1 MSCDWEVVYRATFP
15 DLVRFLRRKVWDEDR
30 ARELAQEA
38 FVRALQEKPEPER
51 PRPWLFTVAS
61 NLAKDQARHE
71 IRRRKNL
78 TLLKSEVEAETP
90 RAEDPATV
98 MEGRQRVRR
107 VRNALETLTERD
119 REILLMW
126 DAGMSYREIA
136 EATELAPGAIGT
148 TLARA
153 RQRLVRAFE
162 DEEETAHVALD

>member
-1 MSCDWEVVYRATFP
+1 VSCDWEAVYRATFP

-38 FVRALQEKPEPER
+38 FVRALREEPEPER

-90 RAEDPATV
+90 RADDPATV
-98 MEGRQRVRR
+98 MEERERARQVRS
-107 VRNALETLTERD
+107 ALETLTERD

-136 EATELAPGAIGT
+136 GATELAPGAIGT

-162 DEEETAHVALD
+162 DEEEKAHVALD